1 MSYLVN
7 KTNGELI
14 ATLLDGQTNTSVS
27 SITLIGKQ
35 VTGYGELQNENFLH
49 ILENFANSIDP
60 SHPLAGQLWWNTVTN
75 TMQVYTGSA
84 WRPVTGFTSA
94 NSAPSAPVVGDQ
106 WWDQTNDQF
115 KVYSGTEWVTVG
127 PAYSKLDSKTGALVE
142 NIYDTGAT
150 KHSVIKLYHNNYVT
164 AIISRDAAFTPNVAI
179 DGFTTVNPGVTFSS
193 NVAGIKLYGT
203 ATNADTVNNLTTSQF
218 MRTDDDTGTTGT
230 LSVDGQLNVGQSGE
244 FNVTV
249 DGLSQVTIKSN
260 GLNKDLPIKTN
271 VNGVMT
277 TALLVHGNTGLITVA
292 GAPTDNLGVAT
303 KQYTDT
309 GIATLRSEMI
319 GFIGANVSV
328 IEGEI
333 AALSSSQSGS
343 DALITALDNS
353 KAPKNSP
360 VFTGVPTAPTPLAG
374 DASGNI
380 ATTAF
385 VTSAISSFDTTKI
398 YNNLTNV
405 KANSGNIELTVLGS
419 KVLTVTTAGL
429 TTATQAQNDNS
440 TNIAT
445 TAYVDRA
452 DKNYVLNSVRYQPTC
467 YISNQTPNNSIG
479 ANGDLW
485 FQYV

>member
-14 ATLLDGQTNTSVS
+14 ATLLDGQTNTSVT

-60 SHPLAGQLWWNTVTN
+60 SHPVAGQLWWNTVTN

-84 WRPVTGFTSA
+84 WRPVTGFTTAS
-94 NSAPSAPVVGDQ
+94 SAPASPVVGDQ
-106 WWDQTNDQF
+106 WWDTTNDQF
-115 KVYSGTEWVTVG
+115 KIYAGTEWATVG

-142 NIYDTGAT
+142 NIYDTGAA
-150 KHSVIKLYHNNYVT
+150 KHSVIKLYHNNNVT
-164 AIISRDAAFTPNVAI
+164 AIISRDAEFTPNVAI
-179 DGFTTVNPGVTFSS
+179 DGFTSVSPGITFSS
-193 NVAGIKLYGT
+193 NVPDIKLYGT
-203 ATNADTVNNLTTSQF
+203 ATNADTVNNLSTSQF
-218 MRTDDDTGTTGT
+218 MRSDESTGTTGT
-230 LSVDGQLNVGQSGE
+230 MSVEGQLNVGQNSE

-249 DGLSQVTIKSN
+249 DGLSQATIKSN
-260 GLNKDLPIKTN
+260 GLNKDLTVKTN
-271 VNGVMT
+271 VDGVMT
-277 TALLVHGNTGLITVA
+277 TALLVHGSTGLITVSA
-292 GAPTDNLGVAT
+292 APTDNLGIAT
-303 KQYTDT
+303 KSYTDT
-309 GIATLRSEMI
+309 GIASVRSELI
-319 GFIGANVSV
+319 NYIASNVSV
-328 IEGEI
+328 LDGEI
-333 AALSSSQSGS
+333 SSLTSNQGNS
-343 DALITALDNS
+343 DAAIAALDNS

-374 DASGNI
+374 DASANI

-385 VTSAISSFDTTKI
+385 VTSSISSFDTTKI
-398 YNNLTNV
+398 YNSSTNV
-405 KANSGNIELTVLGS
+405 KTNTGNIELTVSGT

-429 TTATQAQNDNS
+429 TTSTQAQNDNS

-467 YISNQTPNNSIG
+467 YISNQPPNNTVG

-485 FQYV
+485 FQYI

>member
-14 ATLLDGQTNTSVS
+14 ATLLDGQTNTSVT

-49 ILENFANSIDP
+49 ILENFANSVDP
-60 SHPLAGQLWWNTVTN
+60 IHPIAGQLWWNTASN

-84 WRPVTGFTSA
+84 WRPVTGFTA
-94 NSAPSAPVVGDQ
+94 ATTAPNAPTVGDQ
-106 WWDQTNDQF
+106 WWDTTNDQF
-115 KVYSGTEWVTVG
+115 KIYAGTDWAVVG

-142 NIYDTGAT
+142 NIYDTGT
-150 KHSVIKLYHNNYVT
+150 NKHSVIKLYHNNNVT
-164 AIISRDAAFTPNVAI
+164 AIISRDPAFTPNVAI
-179 DGFTTVNPGVTFSS
+179 DGFTTVSPGITFSS
-193 NVAGIKLYGT
+193 NVANIKLHGT

-218 MRTDDDTGTTGT
+218 MRTDTNTGTTGT
-230 LSVDGQLNVGQSGE
+230 LSVEGQLHVGQNSE

-249 DGLSQVTIKSN
+249 DGLGQSTINSN
-260 GLNKDLPIKTN
+260 GLNKTLNVRTN
-271 VNGVMT
+271 INGSLT
-277 TALLVHGNTGLITVA
+277 TALSVNGSTGLVTVI
-292 GAPTDNLGVAT
+292 GEPTDSLGVAT
-303 KQYTDT
+303 KSYTDT
-309 GIATLRSEMI
+309 GIANLRSDVVGYI
-319 GFIGANVSV
+319 AANVNV
-328 IEGEI
+328 LENEI
-333 AALSSSQSGS
+333 SALSVNQGS
-343 DALITALDNS
+343 AAAAIAALDNS

-360 VFTGVPTAPTPLAG
+360 VFTGIPTAPTPLAG
-374 DASGNI
+374 DASANI

-385 VTSAISSFDTTKI
+385 VTSSISSFDTTKI
-398 YNNLTNV
+398 YNGSTNV
-405 KANSGNIELTVLGS
+405 KANLGNIELTVLGS
-419 KVLTVTTAGL
+419 KVLTVTSAGL

-467 YISNQTPNNSIG
+467 YISNQPPNNSIG

>member
-14 ATLLDGQTNTSVS
+14 ATLLDGQTNTSVT

-60 SHPLAGQLWWNTVTN
+60 SHPIEGQLWWNTTTN
-75 TMQVYTGSA
+75 TMQVYTGTA
-84 WRPVTGFTSA
+84 WRPVTGFSTA
-94 NSAPSAPVVGDQ
+94 ASAPASPVVGDQ
-106 WWDQTNDQF
+106 WWDTTNDQF
-115 KVYSGTEWVTVG
+115 KIYAGSEWVVVG

-142 NIYDTGAT
+142 NIYDTGAA

-164 AIISRDAAFTPNVAI
+164 AIVSRDAAFTPNVAI
-179 DGFTTVNPGVTFSS
+179 DGFTTVNPGITFSS
-193 NVAGIKLYGT
+193 NVADVKLYGT

-218 MRTDDDTGTTGT
+218 MRTDENTGTTGT
-230 LSVDGQLNVGQSGE
+230 LSVDGQLNVGQNSE

-249 DGLSQVTIKSN
+249 DGLSQATINSN
-260 GLNKDLPIKTN
+260 GLNKDLKVRTN
-271 VNGVMT
+271 INGVLT
-277 TALLVHGNTGLITVA
+277 TALTVNGTSGLVTVI
-292 GAPTDNLGVAT
+292 GEPTDSFGVAT
-303 KQYTDT
+303 KSYTDT
-309 GIATLRSEMI
+309 GIATVRSEI
-319 GFIGANVSV
+319 LGFIASNVNV

-333 AALSSSQSGS
+333 SALTSSQGNA
-343 DALITALDNS
+343 DAAIAAIDNS

-374 DASGNI
+374 DASANI

-385 VTSAISSFDTTKI
+385 VTSSISSFDTTKI

-405 KANSGNIELTVLGS
+405 KANLGNIELTVSGT

-429 TTATQAQNDNS
+429 TTSTQAQNDNS

-467 YISNQTPNNSIG
+467 YISNQPPNNAVG

>member
-94 NSAPSAPVVGDQ
+94 TSAPSAPTVGDQ
-106 WWDQTNDQF
+106 WWDRTNDQF

-142 NIYDTGAT
+142 NIYDVGAT
-150 KHSVIKLYHNNYVT
+150 KHSVIKLYHNNSVT

-179 DGFTTVNPGVTFSS
+179 DGFTTVNPGITFSS
-193 NVAGIKLYGT
+193 NVANIKLYGT
-203 ATNADTVNNLTTSQF
+203 ATNADTVNNLTTGQF
-218 MRTDDDTGTTGT
+218 MRTDQSTGTTGT
-230 LSVDGQLNVGQSGE
+230 LSVEGQLNVGQSNE

-249 DGLSQVTIKSN
+249 DGLSQTTISSH
-260 GLNKDLPIKTN
+260 GLNKDLPIKVN
-271 VNGVMT
+271 VNSVMT
-277 TALLVHGNTGLITVA
+277 TALLVHGTTGLITVA

-309 GIATLRSEMI
+309 GIANLRSDVI
-319 GFIGANVSV
+319 GFIDANVGILQS
-328 IEGEI
+328 EI
-333 AALSSSQSGS
+333 SALSSSLGGS
-343 DALITALDNS
+343 DALIAALDNS

-360 VFTGVPTAPTPLAG
+360 VFTGVPTAPTPLSG

-385 VTSAISSFDTTKI
+385 VASSISSFDTTKI

-405 KANSGNIELTVLGS
+405 KANAGNIELTVSGS

-467 YISNQTPNNSIG
+467 YISDQTPNNAIG
-479 ANGDLW
+479 VNGDLW